1 MVLQNLF
8 SVPIQL
14 NGNLIEFSKE
24 SSHHNQQQTN
34 EVFTDKWDKVD
45 KFEDFNI
52 IVDFQTDW
60 YLKLYGFADI
70 DAFKQFLSN
79 KKVILDAGC
88 GLGYKAAWF
97 AELAPNS
104 IVIGMDFSEAAEHSA
119 KRYKHLPNLF
129 FIRGDIAD
137 TKMNIGA
144 IDYVSCD
151 QVIMHT
157 ESPEYTFKHLS
168 QIMSNVGEFA
178 CYVYSKKALPRE
190 LLDDYFRLQTHNIP
204 TEKMW
209 EFSEQLTV
217 LGENLTKLNVQFD
230 CPDIPVLGIKG
241 GRYDVQR
248 FIYWNFIKCFYN
260 ENFSEQINTATN
272 YDWYSPSNAKR
283 FTNDEF
289 LKMASDNNL
298 VSTALHAEEACYSG
312 RFKKQ

>member
-1 MVLQNLF
+1 MKIEDIF
-8 SVPIQL
+8 SEPVKL
-14 NGNLIEFSKE
+14 TGNLIEFAK
-24 SSHHNQQQTN
+24 SSTHQNQQQTN
-34 EVFTDKWDKVD
+34 EVFSDKWEKVD
-45 KFEDFNI
+45 KFEDFNT
-52 IVDFQTDW
+52 IVEFQNDW
-60 YLKLYGFADI
+60 YLKLYGFESEE
-70 DAFKQFLSN
+70 AFKVFLST

-104 IVIGMDFSEAAEHSA
+104 IVIGMDFSEAAEQSA
-119 KRYKHLPNLF
+119 KRYAHIKNLF
-129 FIRGDIAD
+129 FVRGDIAD
-137 TKMNIGA
+137 TKLNNGV

-157 ESPEYTFKHLS
+157 EIPEYTFKHLA
-168 QIMSNVGEFA
+168 QVMSKEGEFA

-190 LLDDYFRLQTHNIP
+190 LLDDYFRLQTHNIS
-204 TEKMW
+204 TKEMW

-230 CPDIPVLGIKG
+230 CPDIPVLGIKA

-260 ENFSEQINTATN
+260 SNFSEQINTATN

-283 FTNDEF
+283 FTNQEF
-289 LKMASDNNL
+289 MKMSTDNNL
-298 VSTALHAEEACYSG
+298 KPTFLHTEEACYTG
-312 RFKKQ
+312 RFKK